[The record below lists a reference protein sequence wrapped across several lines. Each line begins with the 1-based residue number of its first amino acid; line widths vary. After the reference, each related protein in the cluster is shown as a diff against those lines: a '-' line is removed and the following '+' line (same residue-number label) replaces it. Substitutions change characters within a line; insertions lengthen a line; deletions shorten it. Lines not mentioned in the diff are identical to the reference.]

1 MRRLAIDRDSA
12 VNVTKWRVGQ
22 IAADPATPSFKRFA
36 LKAALSGGN
45 IEEIID
51 EVYKMG
57 FAIAANEDSL
67 LHQKMLAAG
76 SIVRES

>member
-1 MRRLAIDRDSA
+1 MRRLAITRDSA
-12 VNVTKWRVGQ
+12 VNLTKWRVGQ
-22 IAADPATPSFKRFA
+22 IAADHATPTFKRFA
-36 LKAALSGGN
+36 LNSAISGGN

-57 FAIAANEDSL
+57 FAISADQDNP

-76 SIVRES
+76 SIVQE